1 MGAVVT
7 VIIPAVESVLRQSEK
22 RFELW
27 IVDDNSIDN
36 TVEIAE
42 QYTYDGRVRVYK
54 NNRNMGLAKL
64 LNHYHA
70 MVETPFTARMDS
82 DDVMFENRLEMQ
94 LKVFDLF
101 PFIDVLGSKV
111 VPFAISYS
119 CPKNLLV
126 REPLARVKTIAHPTL
141 LARSIWLKSNL
152 YSESLRRNEDAEL
165 WIRCSTQYNIYQ
177 LNQPLLYY
185 REIPSEY
192 ARKYKS
198 GLLDAVAIWKRHK
211 NARATFFLVKYILA
225 TFIYQIF
232 DEFNS
237 VNVLLNLRQRR

>member
-7 VIIPAVESVLRQSEK
+7 VIIPAYNAAKYLAEAVESVLRQSEK

-101 PFIDVLGSKV
+101 PNFTSK
-111 VPFAISYS
+111 IT
-119 CPKNLLV
+119 CRL
-126 REPLARVKTIAHPTL
+126 PT
-141 LARSIWLKSNL
+141 SVTS
-152 YSESLRRNEDAEL
+152 
-165 WIRCSTQYNIYQ
+165 
-177 LNQPLLYY
+177 P
-185 REIPSEY
+185 
-192 ARKYKS
+192 
-198 GLLDAVAIWKRHK
+198 
-211 NARATFFLVKYILA
+211 TFP
-225 TFIYQIF
+225 
-232 DEFNS
+232 
-237 VNVLLNLRQRR
+237 